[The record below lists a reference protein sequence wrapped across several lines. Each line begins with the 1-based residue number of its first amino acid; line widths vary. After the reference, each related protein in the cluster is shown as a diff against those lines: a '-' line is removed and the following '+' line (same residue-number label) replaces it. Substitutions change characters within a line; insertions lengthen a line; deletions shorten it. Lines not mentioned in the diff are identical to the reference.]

1 MKMDKSYRTAA
12 VVLAAGSGKRMNAGV
27 KKQYMEIAGR
37 PVLYYSLKAFE
48 ESFIDE
54 IVLVVSQDEIE
65 QVQESYVNQYGFQKI
80 SRIVAGGKERY
91 HSVACGLQA
100 VRQDCDFVFIHDSAR
115 PMLTQEILQRAYR
128 AVQEEE
134 ACVVGVPSKDTVKI
148 ADEQGYVSVT
158 PNRSLVWNVQTPQ
171 VFRYGLIC
179 QAHTEIRKGSM
190 EGVTD
195 DSMIVESLGICPVKL
210 VMGSYDNIKVT
221 TPEDLVIAENI
232 LSRRTAGQE
241 A

>member
-1 MKMDKSYRTAA
+1 MRT
-12 VVLAAGSGKRMNAGV
+12 
-27 KKQYMEIAGR
+27 
-37 PVLYYSLKAFE
+37 
-48 ESFIDE
+48 
-54 IVLVVSQDEIE
+54 
-65 QVQESYVNQYGFQKI
+65 
-80 SRIVAGGKERY
+80 
-91 HSVACGLQA
+91 
-100 VRQDCDFVFIHDSAR
+100 DCDIVFIHDGAR
-115 PMLTQEILQRAYR
+115 PFPDGEILERTMEAADKYG
-128 AVQEEE
+128 
-134 ACVVGVPSKDTVKI
+134 ACVAAVPAKDTMKVGNAEDIVEKTL
-148 ADEQGYVSVT
+148 DRKT
-158 PNRSLVWNVQTPQ
+158 LWNVQTPQ

-232 LSRRTAGQE
+232 LSRRTVGPE